1 MAPAP
6 IDLRTLPGLVP
17 VAAWPEP
24 APARPCLHALAA
36 GPVEVQLLGLP
47 ESPEAWLA
55 RLAPAASR
63 PRLDRAGRLR
73 APMDALRCLAAEALL
88 RHALGEG
95 FGLQAEDLALA
106 EDPGG
111 KPRLRCHPGI
121 HFNLSHSGPWVA
133 CAVHRG
139 PVGLDVEEVRDRN
152 PLPAERVLAPA
163 ELRRFA
169 QLRPPAARAFFYRLW
184 TLKESL
190 LKAMGSGLGLDPR
203 RLALD
208 LDGPA
213 VTASLDGAPVQDWT
227 LAPLPMPEGAMGA
240 LCHGSRARAPRNP

>member
-1 MAPAP
+1 MTRYAVVNNSTLVTDADAYSMFAAAKCQLYYHCAPAWGRRFM
-6 IDLRTLPGLVP
+6 DSVFVP
-17 VAAWPEP
+17 KGGA
-24 APARPCLHALAA
+24 APADAYPIYLLDNPDVA
-36 GPVEVQLLGLP
+36 GVLGY
-47 ESPEAWLA
+47 
-55 RLAPAASR
+55 
-63 PRLDRAGRLR
+63 
-73 APMDALRCLAAEALL
+73 
-88 RHALGEG
+88 H
-95 FGLQAEDLALA
+95 A

-111 KPRLRCHPGI
+111 KPRLRRHPGI
-121 HFNLSHSGPWVA
+121 HFNLSHSGRWVA

-213 VTASLDGAPVQDWT
+213 VAASLDGAPVQDWT
-227 LAPLPMPEGAMGA
+227 LVPLPMPEGAMGA